1 MNTAKLFKN
10 GNSQA
15 VRLPKEF
22 QLPGEEVFI
31 KKVGPN
37 VVLSPKDDPWAS
49 LVQSLDMFFGDF
61 MEARCQPD
69 LEERESF

>member
-1 MNTAKLFKN
+1 MDTAKLFKN

-22 QLPGEEVFI
+22 QFPGAEVFI

-37 VVLSPKDDPWAS
+37 VVLSPKDDPWTS
-49 LVQSLDMFFGDF
+49 LILSLDMFSGDF
-61 MEARCQPD
+61 MSARRQSDP
-69 LEERESF
+69 EGRESF